1 MSLRV
6 WQAVAELT
14 GDGVPQADHRT
25 AGRQGGQ
32 HCGGCG
38 PLHGE
43 LQVKEKEARDFY
55 IKLWGLLVTSR
66 TRQRKAK
73 MKKKPPVVER
83 PSAGYDLR
91 QEPSVRS
98 VHIIVLTQK
107 EKS

>member
-1 MSLRV
+1 MLSLPETEFLRRITE
-6 WQAVAELT
+6 Q
-14 GDGVPQADHRT
+14 P
-25 AGRQGGQ
+25 GGKVGSTD
-32 HCGGCG
+32 CGGCG

-55 IKLWGLLVTSR
+55 IKLWGLLVTAR

-98 VHIIVLTQK
+98 VHITLTQK